1 MQTIMRKAVAI
12 TGTMVML
19 FGLSGCLGASIRV
32 PADQAFAL
40 SASALSGSDNYAFT
54 GEMAVINP
62 GGKVGSRASYEG
74 EVSDHGNLKV
84 QWKNLSTTS
93 ESTARTN
100 RIDYR
105 PLQILETING
115 QTATISYSEKPIASQ
130 PVSLQIQ
137 LDEKTAKE
145 RISSGLKKEMA
156 LVRADSVLVG
166 RHPERSEEILT
177 AADKRLERMLS
188 TLKATTVV
196 HWKANPKNW
205 FPYQMKE
212 ETVLSYEWQGKPYQ
226 EKRTAETN
234 FLVRNQGGT
243 IK

>member
-1 MQTIMRKAVAI
+1 MRTTMGKPAAI
-12 TGTMVML
+12 TGTMIML
-19 FGLSGCLGASIRV
+19 FGLSGCAGASIRV

-54 GEMAVINP
+54 GEVAVINP

-84 QWKNLSTTS
+84 QWKNLNATS
-93 ESTARTN
+93 EAAASSN
-100 RIDYR
+100 RNDYR
-105 PLQILETING
+105 PLQILESING
-115 QTATISYSEKPIASQ
+115 QTAKISYTEQPIASQ

-145 RISSGLKKEMA
+145 RIASGLKKEMA
-156 LVRADSVLVG
+156 LLRADSALLG
-166 RHPERSEEILT
+166 RHPERSEEILA
-177 AADKRLERMLS
+177 AADKRLEMMLS

-205 FPYQMKE
+205 FPYQMTE
-212 ETVLSYEWQGKPYQ
+212 ETVLSYEWQGKSYQ

-234 FLVRNQGGT
+234 FLARTPGDT